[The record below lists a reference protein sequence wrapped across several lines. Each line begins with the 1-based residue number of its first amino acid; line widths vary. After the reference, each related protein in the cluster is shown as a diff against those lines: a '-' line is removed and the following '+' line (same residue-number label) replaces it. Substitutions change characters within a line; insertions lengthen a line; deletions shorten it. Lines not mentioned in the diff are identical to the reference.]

1 MKNILRTRCISLIFL
16 LVFSLS
22 SRAEI
27 AVIVHLSNTDNLNS
41 QAISQLFLGQVS
53 SFPSGGVAI
62 PIALIRGNSYRE
74 YFNET
79 VLKKTEN
86 QYKAF
91 WSRLVF
97 TGKGTPPKSGA
108 SDAEMI
114 ELIAANPNMIGYIS
128 TSAVNDTIKVIGTF

>member
-1 MKNILRTRCISLIFL
+1 MKHLLRTRCISLIFL

-22 SRAEI
+22 TSAEI
-27 AVIVHLSNTDNLNS
+27 AVIVHLSNTDKMNS

-62 PIALIRGNSYRE
+62 PIALARGNSYRE
-74 YFNET
+74 YFNAT

-97 TGKGTPPKSGA
+97 TGKAAPPN
-108 SDAEMI
+108 
-114 ELIAANPNMIGYIS
+114 ELDDSEQLRDLVAKNPALIGYIDEDS
-128 TSAVNDTIKVIGTF
+128 VDDSVKVIATF

>member
-1 MKNILRTRCISLIFL
+1 MKHLLRTRCISLLFL

-22 SRAEI
+22 TSAEI
-27 AVIVHLSNTDNLNS
+27 AVIVHLSNTDKMNS
-41 QAISQLFLGQVS
+41 QDISQLFLGRVS

-62 PIALIRGNSYRE
+62 PIALARGNSYRE
-74 YFNET
+74 YFNAT

-97 TGKGTPPKSGA
+97 TGKAAPPN
-108 SDAEMI
+108 
-114 ELIAANPNMIGYIS
+114 ELNDSEQLRDLVAQNPALIGYIDAGS
-128 TSAVNDTIKVIGTF
+128 VDDSVKVIATF